1 MKLIPNIAG
10 YVFFCMQNH
19 RASKLFYI
27 FGSYCSN
34 VITMKYFTILLILF
48 VLNACS
54 MKEKADLIVKNAV
67 VYTVNDDMEIAGAF
81 AVKDG
86 KFLAVGPGDEI
97 TGRYDADEVLDAGGR
112 TVYPG
117 FIDAHCHFYGYGTNK
132 LRYVDLAGTNSFEDV
147 LSRVKAFAAENPENS
162 WILGRGWDQNDWEQK
177 EFPDR
182 SELDKLFPDRA
193 VLLIRIDG
201 HAVLVN
207 GKALELAG
215 FDTSTKMPGGELLKK
230 NGRLTGILLDNAAD
244 AVKNIVPSLNE
255 KEREKALL
263 LAQKDCF
270 SVGLTSVVDAGLDKE
285 ILETIDRLDKS
296 GELKMRIYAMVSAN
310 EENIENYVKKGIYK
324 TPYLHIASVKLYA
337 DGALGSRG
345 ACLLE
350 PYSDDPG
357 NYGFLVNSPE
367 YLDSVCKIA
376 FENGFQVNTHAIGDS
391 AVRTVLNIYAKYLRP
406 GNDRRW
412 RIEHSQVVA
421 PEDFSIYGKHNIIP
435 AVNTTHATSDM
446 YWAEERLGPE
456 RIKNAYAY
464 KKLLE
469 QNGWLTN
476 GSDFPVE
483 SINPLY
489 GFYAAVA
496 RKDRKGYPDGGFQ
509 PENALTREE
518 ALKAMTIWAA
528 KGSFE
533 ENEKGSIE
541 AGKNADFVITDRDI
555 MKCDIADVPDTKVVY
570 TFSAGRKVF
579 SEK

>member
-1 MKLIPNIAG
+1 M
-10 YVFFCMQNH
+10 F
-19 RASKLFYI
+19 SFYI
-27 FGSYCSN
+27 FTGHKKQKIMNSLN
-34 VITMKYFTILLILF
+34 VLLLIFLF
-48 VLNACS
+48 VLNACP
-54 MKEKADLIVKNAV
+54 MKEKADLIVKNGV
-67 VYTVNDDMEIAGAF
+67 VYTVNGSMDTAEAF

-86 KFLAVGPGDEI
+86 VFVAVGSDDDI
-97 TGRYDADEVLDAGGR
+97 LSRYDAGEVIDAGGKA
-112 TVYPG
+112 VYPG
-117 FIDAHCHFYGYGTNK
+117 FIDAHCHFYGYGTNR
-132 LRYVDLAGTNSFEDV
+132 LRYVDLEGTTSFDEV
-147 LSRVKAFAAENPENS
+147 LQRVKDFADKNTDS
-162 WILGRGWDQNDWEQK
+162 KWILGRGWDQNDWAKE

-182 SELDKLFPDRA
+182 SMLDKLFPDRA

-215 FDTSTKMPGGELLKK
+215 FDASTKISGGDILKK
-230 NGRLTGILLDNAAD
+230 NGKLTGILLDNAAD
-244 AVKNIVPSLNE
+244 AVKNIVPPLSE
-255 KEREKALL
+255 QEREKALL
-263 LAQKDCF
+263 LAREDCF

-285 ILETIDRLDKS
+285 VLETIDRLDRA
-296 GELKMRIYAMVSAN
+296 GRLKMRIYAMLSAN
-310 EENIENYVKKGIYK
+310 EENIEGYVKKGVYK

-350 PYSDDPG
+350 PYADATG

-367 YLDSVCKIA
+367 YLDSICKMA
-376 FENGFQVNTHAIGDS
+376 YEYGFQVNTHAIGDS
-391 AVRTVLNIYAKYLRP
+391 AVRTVLNIYAKYLKP

-412 RIEHSQVVA
+412 RIEHSQIVA
-421 PEDFSIYGKHNIIP
+421 PEDFSIFWKHNIIP

-446 YWAEERLGPE
+446 YWAEERLGPD

-464 KKLLE
+464 KELLE

-496 RKDRKGYPDGGFQ
+496 RKDRKGYPEGGFQ
-509 PENALTREE
+509 PENALTRED

-528 KGSFE
+528 KGCFE
-533 ENEKGSIE
+533 EREKGSIE
-541 AGKNADFVITDRDI
+541 PGKFADFVVTDRDI
-555 MKCDIADVPDTKVVY
+555 MRCKIMDVPETKVIY
-570 TFSAGRKVF
+570 TFSGGEKVYEI
-579 SEK
+579 SNVECRMKN